1 MDYKP
6 MIAKSGE
13 VFYTVSGNL
22 QMVANIDE
30 YNDMLVRKQKL
41 ESTYFELEVNGEYH
55 KLLATRTAVIMHLI
69 MQLPTAK
76 QNAEIMRYTKV
87 MEEVEQYV

>member
-13 VFYTVSGNL
+13 VYFTVNGNL

-30 YNDMLVRKQKL
+30 YNTMLVKKQKL
-41 ESTYFELEVNGEYH
+41 ETTYFELTVGGEYH

-69 MQLPTAK
+69 MQLPLAEQTA
-76 QNAEIMRYTKV
+76 EMVRYQKTL
-87 MEEVEQYV
+87 EEVEQYV